1 MFSRAEFDRRIA
13 LARDAMASADVDL
26 LLVDSGE
33 LLAWLTG
40 YTVSETMYRAAFLL
54 REGDAWFTLRALDEA
69 PCREKS
75 WIADVV
81 GFADTEEAQA
91 AVADSVRGHGF
102 GKAQIGLDTNSY
114 SMSAQTFM
122 RLQELLPEA
131 TFVPMPGISDSLRWV
146 KSEEEIA
153 VLKQASAIADRAMLE
168 VANQSRP
175 GMTTRDAAAIASGVF
190 LREGADTG
198 EVGPVVKASG
208 GHEFLHGVFK
218 TEAIGEG
225 DILHVELI
233 PRVGNYGARLMRPI
247 MVGEPSPALRAAAGK
262 LITLQDS
269 QIATMEPGVSARE
282 VDAIMR
288 QGALEAGLRPT
299 YENVTAYT
307 LGLYTRT
314 PRTSDFS
321 RVFLP
326 TSDWVLEEG
335 MVFHLYATAQGL
347 GFSETVV
354 VGKAGGVRLTESP
367 RCILTTSFYKKK
379 HGARCCA

>member
-1 MFSRAEFDRRIA
+1 MFSRAEYDRRIT
-13 LARDAMASADVDL
+13 LARDAMASSGPKGEVDL
-26 LLVDSGE
+26 LLADSGE

-40 YTVSETMYRAAFLL
+40 YTVSETMYRAAFLP

-75 WIADVV
+75 WITDIV

-91 AVADSVRGHGF
+91 AVATSIHAHGF
-102 GKAQIGLDTNSY
+102 GKARIGLDTNSY
-114 SMSAQTFM
+114 SMSAATFM
-122 RLQELLPEA
+122 RLQTLLPDA
-131 TFVPMPGISDSLRWV
+131 TFVPMPGLSDSLRWV
-146 KSEEEIA
+146 KSKEEISLLA
-153 VLKQASAIADRAMLE
+153 QASAIADKAMAE
-168 VANQSRP
+168 IAPQARP

-208 GHEFLHGVFK
+208 SHEFLHGVFK
-218 TEAIGEG
+218 TEAIVEG
-225 DILHVELI
+225 DVLHVELI
-233 PRVGNYGARLMRPI
+233 PRVGNYGARMMRPI
-247 MVGEPSPALRAAAGK
+247 VVGAPSAELVATAEK
-262 LITLQDS
+262 LVELQDL
-269 QIATMEPGVSARE
+269 QIAAMKPGAIARD

-288 QGALEAGLRPT
+288 QGALDAGLRPV

-321 RVFLP
+321 GVFLP
-326 TSDWVLEEG
+326 TSDWPLEEG
-335 MVFHLYATAQGL
+335 MVFHLYATAKGL

-354 VGKAGGVRLTESP
+354 VGKNGGIRLTKSP
-367 RCILTTSFYKKK
+367 REIMR
-379 HGARCCA
+379 AN

>member
-13 LARDAMASADVDL
+13 CARDAMASAGVDL

-40 YTVSETMYRAAFLL
+40 YTASETMYRAAFLP
-54 REGDAWFTLRALDEA
+54 REGDAWFALRALDEA

-75 WIADVV
+75 WISDVV
-81 GFADTEEAQA
+81 GFADTDEAQA
-91 AVADSVRGHGF
+91 AVAASIRERRFAG
-102 GKAQIGLDTNSY
+102 ARIGLDTNSY
-114 SMSAQTFM
+114 SMSAATFM
-122 RLQELLPEA
+122 RLSVLLPNA
-131 TFVPMPGISDSLRWV
+131 SFIPMPGLSDSLRWV

-153 VLKQASAIADRAMLE
+153 ILRQASPIADKAMLE
-168 VANQSRP
+168 VARQARP
-175 GMTTRDAAAIASGVF
+175 GMTTRDAAAIASQVF

-198 EVGPVVKASG
+198 EVGSVVKATGS
-208 GHEFLHGVFK
+208 HEFLHGAFK
-218 TEAIGEG
+218 TETITEG
-225 DILHVELI
+225 DVLHVELI
-233 PRVGNYGARLMRPI
+233 PRVRNYGARMMRPI
-247 MVGEPSPALRAAAGK
+247 VVGAPSAELTATAGK
-262 LITLQDS
+262 LVELQDR
-269 QIATMEPGVSARE
+269 QIMAMKPGAIARD

-288 QGALEAGLRPT
+288 RGALDTGLRPT

-326 TSDWVLEEG
+326 TSNWVLEEG
-335 MVFHLYATAQGL
+335 MVFHLYATALGL

-354 VGKAGGVRLTESP
+354 VDKEGGTRLTKTPRLVLSP
-367 RCILTTSFYKKK
+367 NPDGRW
-379 HGARCCA
+379 

>member
-1 MFSRAEFDRRIA
+1 MFSRAEYDRRIA
-13 LARDAMASADVDL
+13 LARDAMASSSANL

-40 YTVSETMYRAAFLL
+40 YTVSETMYRAAFLP
-54 REGDAWFTLRALDEA
+54 REGDAWFCLRALDEA

-75 WIADVV
+75 WITDVT

-91 AVADSVRGHGF
+91 AVATSIRDHAF
-102 GKAQIGLDTNSY
+102 GKARIGLDTNSY
-114 SMSAQTFM
+114 SLSAATFI
-122 RLQELLPEA
+122 RLSQLLPEA
-131 TFVPMPGISDSLRWV
+131 TFVPMPGLSDSLRWV
-146 KSEEEIA
+146 KSAEEIA
-153 VLKQASAIADRAMLE
+153 VLAQASKIADKAMAAIASQAK
-168 VANQSRP
+168 P

-208 GHEFLHGVFK
+208 SHEFLHGVFK
-218 TEAIGEG
+218 TEAIEEG
-225 DILHVELI
+225 DVLHVELI
-233 PRVGNYGARLMRPI
+233 PRVGNYGARMMRPI
-247 MVGEPSPALRAAAGK
+247 VVGTPSAELTAAAEK
-262 LITLQDS
+262 LVELQDR
-269 QIATMEPGVSARE
+269 QIAAMKRGAIASD

-288 QGALEAGLRPT
+288 QGALDAGLRPV

-321 RVFLP
+321 GVFLP
-326 TSDWVLEEG
+326 TSDWPLEEG
-335 MVFHLYATAQGL
+335 MVFHLYATARGL

-354 VGKAGGVRLTESP
+354 VGKDGGARLT
-367 RCILTTSFYKKK
+367 RGQRRIL
-379 HGARCCA
+379 